1 MSDTG
6 QEMDVNGGLQTR
18 SDQPEGLTATTFASF
33 GRLWSHSCLAHPLT
47 LGDGKGRS
55 ALGAGFGHA
64 DRGALENGIL
74 VGL

>member
-47 LGDGKGRS
+47 LGGRERPI
-55 ALGAGFGHA
+55 GTGGRVRP
-64 DRGALENGIL
+64 RG
-74 VGL
+74 